1 MLEISRPI
9 KESWLNFYEGYDD
22 DIDGEYSTATEAVE
36 KKGEKLVAKNAT
48 GRRML
53 KILNK
58 KVNEYLISLET
69 PLKYFP
75 ILIPTVI
82 LKKIYYIF
90 FYFFFFL
97 FKKKIK
103 IKFFIF
109 YQGLPISLRCF
120 LTSPQVRL
128 IFFINKAGYMT
139 IQAMCKWA
147 ARTD

>member
-90 FYFFFFL
+90 FYFLFFYLKRKLKLNFSFFTRDYQFL
-97 FKKKIK
+97 
-103 IKFFIF
+103 
-109 YQGLPISLRCF
+109 Y
-120 LTSPQVRL
+120 
-128 IFFINKAGYMT
+128 
-139 IQAMCKWA
+139 A
-147 ARTD
+147 AS